1 MKIKNILTIVALTAL
16 VASVTGC
23 GKTASDTSEAVSTE
37 TAQAEETKAD
47 AEEASIEEATTQEAK
62 AEETKDL
69 YDEIIE
75 RGVIRVGTEGT
86 YAPNTYHDENDNL
99 VGFDVEVAA
108 VIAKNIGV
116 EVEYVETEWSSIFAS
131 LDAGT
136 IDIVVNEV
144 GYNEERAEKYDFSKP
159 YSFVQKAILVR
170 GDNEDIASLDDIAG
184 KVAANESTS
193 LLGALALEKGAEL
206 DPVNE
211 MAQSIS
217 EVLNGRADLTLN
229 YLTAFNDYVNQHPE
243 EDVKVITVGDPEPT
257 SYVPVVKGNDKL
269 VAAID
274 EALANAKESGELAE
288 ISIKYYGID
297 VTSEK

>member
-1 MKIKNILTIVALTAL
+1 MKIKNILSIVALSVL
-16 VASVTGC
+16 VVSATGC
-23 GKTASDTSEAVSTE
+23 GKTASDSSANANANTSIETTQTQSAEADSKE
-37 TAQAEETKAD
+37 TSAEE
-47 AEEASIEEATTQEAK
+47 I
-62 AEETKDL
+62 KDL
-69 YDEIIE
+69 YDEIIA

-159 YSFVQKAILVR
+159 YSFVQKAILVK
-170 GDNEDIASLDDIAG
+170 GDNEDIKSLDDIKG

-243 EDVKVITVGDPEPT
+243 EDVKIVIVGDPEPT
-257 SYVPVVKGNDKL
+257 SYVPVVKGNGKL
-269 VAAID
+269 VEAID
-274 EALANAKESGELAE
+274 EALAKAKESGELAE
-288 ISIKYYGID
+288 ISNKYYGID